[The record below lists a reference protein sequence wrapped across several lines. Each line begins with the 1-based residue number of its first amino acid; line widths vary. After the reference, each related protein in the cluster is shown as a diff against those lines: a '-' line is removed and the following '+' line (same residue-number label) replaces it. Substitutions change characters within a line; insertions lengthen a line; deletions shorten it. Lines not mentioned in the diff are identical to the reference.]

1 MYVAACVAGDG
12 YVGLAAL
19 PDPGVAVDSLYEDGV
34 AVSADAS
41 PYLRGEPGACS
52 LGYSF
57 EEPGVAS
64 AEFGVVGVDLF
75 GLPVEYA
82 YALLG
87 DFVVASS
94 AHFCV
99 CLVSHRVYKHI
110 VCLFG
115 RKRGGA
121 ARLARGAHNPKV
133 GSSNLP
139 PATILLAVR
148 VLCVDPL
155 PPILVFGWLPCFSC
169 WFSVLGLFLGLFC
182 VCSGSEWLLV
192 GCCSA

>member
-1 MYVAACVAGDG
+1 MYVAACVAGNG
-12 YVGLAAL
+12 YVGFAAL
-19 PDPGVAVDSLYEDGV
+19 PDPGVAVDALYEDCV
-34 AVSADAS
+34 TVSADAS
-41 PYLRGEPGACS
+41 PYLRGDSGAGP
-52 LGYSF
+52 LGYAF
-57 EEPGVAS
+57 EEPRVAS
-64 AEFGVVGVDLF
+64 AELGVGGVDVF
-75 GLPVEYA
+75 GLIVEDA

-87 DFVVASS
+87 DVSLAAS

-139 PATILLAVR
+139 PATIVG
-148 VLCVDPL
+148 VV
-155 PPILVFGWLPCFSC
+155 GFSLWC
-169 WFSVLGLFLGLFC
+169 AGFC
-182 VCSGSEWLLV
+182 YK
-192 GCCSA
+192 